1 MVASSIDLLFES
13 ALILGA
19 VSFSLSIFVL
29 SKDVANKLN
38 LSFSAL
44 TLGVAIWSLSFFLA
58 GVLGI
63 RAFETIHIL
72 CTLLLGPLSL
82 LFMQLLF
89 RPDGLFFR
97 WCTRLAFFVCVLL
110 VLPVTFGLD
119 RTPWIRDVS
128 YFSPVLIV
136 FALLY
141 LYLSEAFGV
150 VKPRGD
156 AGIFKKEFLEVL
168 HVRNTWIYLGGTI
181 ATLLGTMDRVPWMGK
196 TLPAVGNL
204 FLAIYFF
211 GLKDIVL
218 RGDYANPRRLLGRVM
233 ADSGAAL
240 ILTAIFMLTTVWVSN
255 NWILYTLNAF
265 LVSYLALHSIGP
277 IRSLLHV
284 AYQKF
289 FFKEGA
295 RIEALIKASG
305 AKLSGA
311 FDAEEIS
318 RVVDEFLREAIG
330 AGAYSIYV
338 MDSEGQKFEK
348 VLDASLDQ
356 KLPRALSRAYPLAL
370 HWRKVGEW
378 KPILTSD
385 MEAESERA
393 TMTSVSVA
401 IQLTFDSLIKL
412 DSTLALPL
420 LLDRSLAGFVTL
432 KLDAQN
438 SQRGTGWGTL
448 SLLKPFFLRA
458 GEALHDLDVYASLRE
473 RERLAVLGEMSAGLA
488 HEIRNPLGAI
498 KGAAQVL
505 ELHENDPREP
515 FVEIIIEEVNRLNKV
530 VTQFLNYSKPLKG
543 DSKFVDLRQLA
554 REAIDRFKRKVSS
567 EPLGQELEILLSAG
581 GPVMAYCQADLI
593 GQILGNFL
601 ENSYNAILSGGA
613 SKQAK
618 PRLNVSIAVDGTS
631 SMGDLLTITVEDNG
645 PGIPREH
652 IDKIF
657 IPFFSLRKDGTGLGL
672 PICQRIAEAH
682 GGKIEIESSENVGTS
697 VRLRF
702 PSRRIPENT
711 AREEGAIWNA

>member
-19 VSFSLSIFVL
+19 VCFCLSLFVL
-29 SKDVANKLN
+29 SKDVSNKLN

-44 TLGVAIWSLSFFLA
+44 TLGVALWAFSFFLA
-58 GVLGI
+58 GVLEI

-82 LFMQLLF
+82 LFMQIHF
-89 RPDGLFFR
+89 RPEGFFFR
-97 WCTRLAFFVCVLL
+97 SCTTLVFLVCALL
-110 VLPVTFGLD
+110 VVPVTFGLD

-141 LYLSEAFGV
+141 LFLSEAFGI

-156 AGIFKKEFLEVL
+156 FGISRKEFLKVL
-168 HVRNTWIYLGGTI
+168 QVRNNWIYLGGIIT
-181 ATLLGTMDRVPWMGK
+181 TLLSTMDRVPWMGRI
-196 TLPAVGNL
+196 LPALGNL
-204 FLAIYFF
+204 FLALYFY
-211 GLKDIVL
+211 GLKDVVL
-218 RGDYANPRRLLGRVM
+218 RGDYANPRRLLGRVV
-233 ADSGAAL
+233 ADSGAAFT
-240 ILTAIFMLTTVWVSN
+240 LTAMFLVTTIWVSEN
-255 NWILYTLNAF
+255 RILYALNAF
-265 LVSYLALHSIGP
+265 LVSYLALHSVAP

-289 FFKEGA
+289 FFQEGA
-295 RIEALIKASG
+295 RIEALIKSSS

-311 FDAEEIS
+311 FDAVEIG
-318 RVVDEFLREAIG
+318 RVVDAFLREAIG
-330 AGAYSIYV
+330 AGVHSIYV
-338 MDSEGQKFEK
+338 MDSEGQRFEK
-348 VLDASLDQ
+348 IFDASLGQ
-356 KLPRALSRAYPLAL
+356 KLPRALARAYPLAL
-370 HWRKVGEW
+370 HWRKAGEW

-385 MEAESERA
+385 REAESERA
-393 TMTSVSVA
+393 TMTSLSVA
-401 IQLTFDSLIKL
+401 IELTFESLLKL

-420 LLDRSLAGFVTL
+420 LLDRSVAGFVTL
-432 KLDAQN
+432 KLDAQD
-438 SQRGTGWGTL
+438 SFRGSSWGTL

-505 ELHENDPREP
+505 ELESKDPRAP
-515 FVEIIIEEVNRLNKV
+515 FVGIIIEEVNRLNKV

-543 DSKFVDLRQLA
+543 DSRFVDLRELA
-554 REAIDRFKRKVSS
+554 RDALERFARKVKD
-567 EPLGQELEILLSAG
+567 EPLGMRLQTELAAG
-581 GPVMAYCQADLI
+581 GPVMAYCQAELI

-601 ENSYNAILSGGA
+601 ENAYNAMASGGA
-613 SKQAK
+613 SSAES
-618 PRLNVSIAVDGTS
+618 PRLKVAIDSDGAS
-631 SMGDLLTITVEDNG
+631 PMGDLLTISVEDNG

-682 GGKIEIESSENVGTS
+682 GGKIEIESAENIGTRA
-697 VRLRF
+697 VLRF
-702 PSRRIPENT
+702 PSRKNPESSL
-711 AREEGAIWNA
+711 REEAQWNA